1 MDKRA
6 PSQRTIAL
14 IVFVFFLASF
24 LQARNERHFRSA
36 QWRIAGQ
43 DLSNSWNQPA
53 ERQITFLPPY
63 PARDRNNKLYALR
76 WPNRG
81 TTSMTNNCPDAVRGR
96 VGSRTLVE
104 CDCNSVDNEEV
115 LA

>member
-6 PSQRTIAL
+6 LSQRTIAL

-24 LQARNERHFRSA
+24 LQASDERHFRSA
-36 QWRIAGQ
+36 QRRIAGQ

-53 ERQITFLPPY
+53 ERQINVVTAVSGPGSETTNCTP
-63 PARDRNNKLYALR
+63 LR

-96 VGSRTLVE
+96 VGSRSLVE
-104 CDCNSVDNEEV
+104 C
-115 LA
+115 

>member
-6 PSQRTIAL
+6 LSQRTIAL

-24 LQARNERHFRSA
+24 LQASDERHFRSA

-53 ERQITFLPPY
+53 ERQINVLTAVSGAGSETTNCMP
-63 PARDRNNKLYALR
+63 LR

-96 VGSRTLVE
+96 VGSRSLVE
-104 CDCNSVDNEEV
+104 C
-115 LA
+115 

>member
-6 PSQRTIAL
+6 LSQRTIAL

-24 LQARNERHFRSA
+24 LQARNERHFGSA

-53 ERQITFLPPY
+53 ERQINVLTAVSGAGSETTNCMP
-63 PARDRNNKLYALR
+63 LR

-104 CDCNSVDNEEV
+104 C
-115 LA
+115 

>member
-6 PSQRTIAL
+6 LSQRTIAL

-24 LQARNERHFRSA
+24 LQARNERHFRSVL
-36 QWRIAGQ
+36 WRIAGQ

-53 ERQITFLPPY
+53 DRQINVVTAVSGPGSETTNCAP
-63 PARDRNNKLYALR
+63 LR

-81 TTSMTNNCPDAVRGR
+81 TKSMTNDCPDAVRGG
-96 VGSRTLVE
+96 VGSRTFVE
-104 CDCNSVDNEEV
+104 C
-115 LA
+115 

>member
-6 PSQRTIAL
+6 LSQRTIAL

-24 LQARNERHFRSA
+24 LQARNERHFRSV

-43 DLSNSWNQPA
+43 DVSNSWNQPA
-53 ERQITFLPPY
+53 ERRINVVTAVSGPGSETTNCTP
-63 PARDRNNKLYALR
+63 LR
-76 WPNRG
+76 WP
-81 TTSMTNNCPDAVRGR
+81 TSMTNDCPDAVRGG

-104 CDCNSVDNEEV
+104 C
-115 LA
+115 